1 MKRVFGSLL
10 VLLSMSVAV
19 GAACGGKPDPAK
31 LKACAEKATAKS
43 DDCSACCK
51 DAGANGHQWT
61 PDRCE
66 CL

>member
-10 VLLSMSVAV
+10 VLFSMSVAV
-19 GAACGGKPDPAK
+19 GACGGKADPAK
-31 LKACAEKATAKS
+31 VKACAEKATAKS